1 MEILITILTLA
12 VVVLCFLLAF
22 SVLLGAILVIISVVS
37 DYLAVHGKAREISK
51 AVKDKHEYEKK
62 LKMVEKKLFEL
73 KDREDK

>member
-12 VVVLCFLLAF
+12 VVVLCFVLAF

-73 KDREDK
+73 